1 MPGAQQPALRSDKS
15 PERGEH
21 RARVKVAEPAELKK
35 KLKRCNICAGTTL
48 LLLAG
53 GRVYWAHLWQ
63 HQPEPTPAAFAPQAS
78 SGR

>member
-1 MPGAQQPALRSDKS
+1 MLGAQQSALPSDKS

-48 LLLAG
+48 LLFAG
-53 GRVYWAHLWQ
+53 GRVY
-63 HQPEPTPAAFAPQAS
+63 
-78 SGR
+78 